1 MKRLYDKIRTRFNTL
16 FIWPRKLYTH
26 NTIDQHFNMALH
38 YNTHRANIARSLTR
52 LSDRPLTV
60 GKALYPPV
68 QNEQSTSLNERIPLN
83 FKKSYSVCLWQ
94 PYFWLTDIYSALIQG
109 NDRLT
114 LLNDTNLFK
123 AAAQADILFFGS
135 GKNFSVNNM
144 LEQID
149 LHNKYVIVI
158 STHSEQDIR
167 MNIKYRIDHYQQAY
181 LVDSQAEF
189 DRLITHILAKATQQ
203 D

>member
-16 FIWPRKLYTH
+16 FIWPRKLYAH
-26 NTIDQHFNMALH
+26 NAIDQHFNMIPQ

-60 GKALYPPV
+60 SQALYPPV
-68 QNEQSTSLNERIPLN
+68 QDRQSTSSTERVPLN
-83 FKKSYSVCLWQ
+83 YKTCYSVCLWQ
-94 PYFWLTDIYSALIQG
+94 PYFWLTDTYSALIQG
-109 NDRLT
+109 NDQLI

-123 AAAQADILFFGS
+123 AAAQADILFLGS

-144 LEQID
+144 LERID

-167 MNIKYRIDHYQQAY
+167 MNIKYRIDHYQHAY
-181 LVDSQAEF
+181 LIDSQAEF

>member
-16 FIWPRKLYTH
+16 FIWPPKLYAH
-26 NTIDQHFNMALH
+26 NTIDQHFNTALQ

-52 LSDRPLTV
+52 LSDRPLTAAKV
-60 GKALYPPV
+60 LYPPV
-68 QNEQSTSLNERIPLN
+68 QDKQSTTANERIPLN

-94 PYFWLTDIYSALIQG
+94 PYFWLTDTYSALIQG
-109 NDRLT
+109 NDQLT

-135 GKNFSVNNM
+135 GNNFSVNNM

-167 MNIKYRIDHYQQAY
+167 MNIKYRIDHCQHAY

-189 DRLITHILAKATQQ
+189 DQLITHILTKAIQQ